1 MPMNGRVLTG
11 DAEVLE
17 TVFEGERFLF
27 LDEELRLF
35 DRFKALSCTSPVL
48 IGKRW
53 LLSYLV
59 NFYRSRSVSSCAVNS
74 SQGREVASI
83 GRPQSELSP

>member
-1 MPMNGRVLTG
+1 MNGRVLTG
-11 DAEVLE
+11 NPEVLE
-17 TVFEGERFLF
+17 TVLEGERFLF

-35 DRFKALSCTSPVL
+35 DRFKALSCRSPVL
-48 IGKRW
+48 IGKHC
-53 LLSYLV
+53 LLS
-59 NFYRSRSVSSCAVNS
+59 NFPAILYRSRTVSSCAVNS